1 LSCVNLKSCL
11 ITLKYV
17 SVVCLDIL
25 IIYCYKQAVTKKPH
39 DSHWYA
45 RDQFFPV
52 WRSVLTSQF
61 ITKVIPPYAPKKEL
75 PQYIRDVDDHV
86 RGSSQKN
93 LIDERYSQIR
103 LGMLERSY
111 PRVTSHRKLPSNHQ
125 PRRLFVTA
133 ASTVLKMLKH
143 V

>member
-1 LSCVNLKSCL
+1 V
-11 ITLKYV
+11 
-17 SVVCLDIL
+17 
-25 IIYCYKQAVTKKPH
+25 AKKPN

-75 PQYIRDVDDHV
+75 PQYIHDVDDNV
-86 RGSSQKN
+86 PGSSQK

-111 PRVTSHRKLPSNHQ
+111 PRVAIRRKLPSNHRS
-125 PRRLFVTA
+125 RRLFGTA
-133 ASTVLKMLKH
+133 AWTVLKMLKR